1 MVPTIDVYLWPKDLN
16 LLEKF
21 PSANKMKFPLAKW
34 VQEDFGRFCLKD
46 IDRSVFVSGRVLH
59 NEVMGDVTV
68 HHISGAVATLLIGYH
83 RPDLRMPF
91 TNCGDNC
98 GESIYQGS
106 KDVRM
111 KWYWEGYCPELNPM
125 QFVHFPELGTTVL
138 GQDVQM
144 YLIDG
149 IPYEL
154 TSRCRVIAGRR
165 KRGEI

>member
-1 MVPTIDVYLWPKDLN
+1 MIPTIDVYLWPKDLKQ
-16 LLEKF
+16 LEKYPSSSAAEF
-21 PSANKMKFPLAKW
+21 PI
-34 VQEDFGRFCLKD
+34 QEWLQDDFGRFCLQN
-46 IDRSVFVSGRVLH
+46 IDKSVYVNSRMLR
-59 NEVMGDVTV
+59 NEVLGEISIDE
-68 HHISGAVATLLIGYH
+68 ISGAVATLLIGYH
-83 RPDLRMPF
+83 MPDYRMPL

-98 GESIYQGS
+98 GESIYRGS

-111 KWYWEGYCPELNPM
+111 KWYWEGYCPDLNPM

-138 GQDVQM
+138 GQDVRR

-154 TSRCRVIAGRR
+154 TTRCKVIEGRR